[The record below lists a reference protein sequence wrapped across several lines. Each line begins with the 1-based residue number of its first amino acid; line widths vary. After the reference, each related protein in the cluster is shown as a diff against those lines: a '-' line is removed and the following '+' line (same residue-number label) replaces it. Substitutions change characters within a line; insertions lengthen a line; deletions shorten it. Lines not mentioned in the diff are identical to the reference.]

1 MPTAKSTLR
10 VAATL
15 FAGLVTGTGA
25 AQTYKFVSIDSTA
38 DNAQPYAVNASG
50 QTVGW
55 ALIDDGSTH
64 AQYWFNGEVTDLEN
78 VVHFSLRHP
87 YFGVGHHQAFDISD
101 GGQVVGT
108 ARLVVK
114 CMDVNITAQTAFV
127 LSPAVLTDFGTPYPG
142 DALVNLGTFA
152 DLCTAHDSAAVAISN
167 ANHVVGWADVD
178 TVSGVTHAFISVPSG
193 SGWPL
198 TNLGTLSASS
208 TVSSA
213 SGVNDSGVVV
223 GYSYTNMGTLNGN
236 AAYHAFRVVPSA
248 NVWFVDG
255 NSDGVNDLMSD
266 LGTLGGLNSWARGIN
281 NAGVIVGEADTA
293 AAYVHAFKWENG
305 TMTDLG
311 TLGGKYSSASAI
323 NEDGIIVG
331 WAEDAR
337 GVRRAVAW
345 INGTIRDLNTAL
357 LPTDSPG
364 MTMSEAR
371 DINENGVIVGWGDAG
386 GTDGSKAAFQLRLA
400 SAAEIAEA
408 NAVVAGLTASNSS
421 GGSGSGGTTGEDGD
435 VLIPVDPS
443 SAAGDGSGSTDGGT
457 GVSPI
462 GVTGAC
468 GAGFAGMLP
477 LTLLGIV
484 LTRRMR

>member
-10 VAATL
+10 IAATM

-25 AQTYKFVSIDSTA
+25 AQTYKFVAIDSTA
-38 DNAQPYAVNASG
+38 TNAQPYAVNASG

-55 ALIDDGSTH
+55 AVTDDMSTH
-64 AQYWFNGEVTDLEN
+64 AYYWFNGDVTDLEN

-87 YFGVGHHQAFDISD
+87 YFGVGYHQAFDISD
-101 GGQVVGT
+101 GGQVVGN
-108 ARLVVK
+108 ARLIVK
-114 CMDVNITAQTAFV
+114 CMEVDITAQTAFV

-152 DLCTAHDSAAVAISN
+152 DLCVAHDSTAVGISN
-167 ANHVVGWADVD
+167 TNLVVGWADKD
-178 TVSGVTHAFISVPSG
+178 TVAGVSHAFLSAPSG
-193 SGWPL
+193 TGWPL
-198 TNLGTLSASS
+198 TDLGTLDGGSN
-208 TVSSA
+208 VSSA
-213 SGVNDSGVVV
+213 TAVNDSGVVV
-223 GYSYTNMGTLNGN
+223 GYSYTSMGTLNGN
-236 AAYHAFRVVPSA
+236 AAYHAFRVVPSGGLWFTDTNA
-248 NVWFVDG
+248 NG
-255 NSDGVNDLMSD
+255 ANDLMQD

-311 TLGGKYSSASAI
+311 TLGGKYSSASSV
-323 NEDGIIVG
+323 NEDGVIVG

-337 GVRRAVAW
+337 GVRKAVAW

-364 MTMSEAR
+364 MTMTEAR
-371 DINENGVIVGWGDAG
+371 DVNENGVIVGWGSAG
-386 GTDGSKAAFQLRLA
+386 GSDGAKAAFQLRLA

-408 NAVVAGLTASNSS
+408 NAVVAGQTTSNSGSSGSSS
-421 GGSGSGGTTGEDGD
+421 GGSTGNDGD
-435 VLIPVDPS
+435 VLIPVDPG
-443 SAAGDGSGSTDGGT
+443 SAVGDGTSTTDDGT
-457 GVSPI
+457 GITPT
-462 GVTGAC
+462 VTGAC
-468 GAGFAGMLP
+468 GTGFASMLP

-484 LTRRMR
+484 LSRRMR